1 VPPPLY
7 RAALCGLAYLLV
19 GCEAPEAPAPRDLL
33 IVSLDTTRRDH
44 LSTYG
49 YERETAPAL
58 DRLARG
64 GALFENAISQWTAT
78 NPSHTSMFTGLYPHT
93 HGVGTNTSRLPDS
106 LPTLAEILRGAG
118 FRTGAFVS
126 GYTLQSRKTGIDRG
140 FEVYEGR
147 FEGTRRDGRRT
158 GELAVEWLRS
168 LPADERR
175 FLFLHLY
182 DAHGPYRGDGRRLD
196 LFRSSE
202 PGPLLRFIPEY
213 QRRRD
218 SEGRALRHLNEYVD
232 RYDAEVRYQDE
243 VMDYVL
249 GALDLDRTFVV
260 VVADHGETFVER
272 SKSLNLSHATGVFD
286 EQIRIPF
293 VLHGPGIEASRFE
306 EIVETV
312 DLLPTALE
320 ILAVPPPPELQ
331 IQGESLVPLLAGRRP
346 ERADHLGFSS
356 VWARRGGLD
365 RDREIRTVRSR
376 RWKLVVYPGLDGDR
390 VRLFDLAADPGE
402 REDVGDL
409 HPKIRDGLL
418 SELERWS
425 TGDMTPAEEIEL
437 TPEDIEK
444 LQALGYL
451 N

>member
-1 VPPPLY
+1 MSPPY
-7 RAALCGLAYLLV
+7 RAALYALALLLAA
-19 GCEAPEAPAPRDLL
+19 CEAPEPSAPRDLVL
-33 IVSLDTTRRDH
+33 VSLDTTRRDH

-49 YERETAPAL
+49 YPRPTAPAL
-58 DRLARG
+58 DRLAQG
-64 GALFENAISQWTAT
+64 GALFENAISQWAAT

-93 HGVGTNTSRLPDS
+93 HGVGTNTSRLPDG
-106 LPTLAEILRGAG
+106 LPTLAEILLGAG

-158 GELAVEWLRS
+158 AELAVEWLRE
-168 LPADERR
+168 LPAGDRR

-196 LFRSSE
+196 LFRSAE

-218 SEGRALRHLNEYVD
+218 PEGTALRHLNDYVD

-243 VMDYVL
+243 VMDYL
-249 GALDLDRTFVV
+249 LAALDLDRTLVV
-260 VVADHGETFVER
+260 VLADHGETLAER

-286 EQIRIPF
+286 EQIRIPL
-293 VLHGPGIEASRFE
+293 VLHGPGVATARFE
-306 EIVETV
+306 EVVETV

-320 ILAVPPPPELQ
+320 LLRIEPPPGLRV
-331 IQGESLVPLLAGRRP
+331 QGESLAPLLAGRRA
-346 ERADHLGFSS
+346 ERGDELGFSS
-356 VWARRGGLD
+356 VWARQSGLD
-365 RDREIRTVRSR
+365 RDRSISTVRSR

-390 VRLFDLAADPGE
+390 VRLFDLMADPSE
-402 REDVGDL
+402 REDVANL
-409 HPKIRDGLL
+409 HPRVRDGLRA
-418 SELERWS
+418 ELERWS

-437 TPEDIEK
+437 TPADVENLE
-444 LQALGYL
+444 ALGYL